1 METALDLH
9 TVSPL
14 TLAFLGDGV
23 YGLLVREYLVKEG
36 NRPAGELHRASVEL
50 VKAEAQAAAIARI
63 LPLLT
68 EEEQAVF
75 RRGRNAHTSRS
86 GTDYHHATGLE
97 ALFGYV
103 YLKGDTAR
111 LRELFALTI
120 GEPAAAKTV

>member
-1 METALDLH
+1 MKPLDLH

-23 YGLLVREYLVKEG
+23 YGLMVREQLVREG

-50 VKAEAQAAAIARI
+50 VRAEAQAATVARL

-68 EEEQAVF
+68 EEELSVF
-75 RRGRNAHTSRS
+75 KRGRNAHTSRS
-86 GTDYHHATGLE
+86 GADYHNATGLE
-97 ALFGYV
+97 ALWGWL

-111 LRELFALTI
+111 LQELFTRAMEEHI
-120 GEPAAAKTV
+120 

>member
-23 YGLLVREYLVKEG
+23 YGLLVREYLVNEG
-36 NRPAGELHRASVEL
+36 NRPAGELHRESVEL
-50 VKAEAQAAAIARI
+50 VKAEAQAAAIMRI

-111 LRELFALTI
+111 LRELFTLAI
-120 GEPAAAKTV
+120 GASAAAKTV